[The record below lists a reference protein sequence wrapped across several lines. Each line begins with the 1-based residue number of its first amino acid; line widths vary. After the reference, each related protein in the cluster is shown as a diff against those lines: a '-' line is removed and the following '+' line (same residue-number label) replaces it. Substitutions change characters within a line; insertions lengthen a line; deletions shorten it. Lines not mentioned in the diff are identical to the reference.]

1 MLHVFGSQIKGPPI
15 FSIVCRDN
23 GSMTLFR
30 LGLAKPKHARPTL
43 PAQFFFSFLICL
55 VMLGKIIF
63 ESLKNEVSK
72 KLLIYSLN
80 ILNKFTVNYYL
91 CSYDFIKKT

>member
-30 LGLAKPKHARPTL
+30 LALASPCMLGLPCL
-43 PAQFFFSFLICL
+43 INFFYYYFLICL
-55 VMLGKIIF
+55 VMLGKIIL
-63 ESLKNEVSK
+63 ESLKNEISK
-72 KLLIYSLN
+72 NLLIYYLN
-80 ILNKFTVNYYL
+80 ILNKFTVNYFFNHMIL
-91 CSYDFIKKT
+91 